1 MNFQRKFRISSTLD
15 AVRKFHQRS
24 SSMSLITPPPVRVQ
38 MKFSPELLSE
48 GDEMLFN
55 LWIGPVRIPWR
66 AKIENVSS
74 NGFDDRMLLGPFESW
89 IHQHQF
95 NSIDESTVEV
105 VDSIRASLRK
115 EFFWKIIGWLMWINM
130 PFLFAYRAWKTRRIL
145 QA

>member
-1 MNFQRKFRISSTLD
+1 
-15 AVRKFHQRS
+15 
-24 SSMSLITPPPVRVQ
+24 MSLITPPPVRVQ

-105 VDSIRASLRK
+105 VDSISASLRK

-130 PFLFAYRAWKTRRIL
+130 PFLFTYRAWKTRRIL